1 MAVSSFTFDQPK
13 LVLTTEF
20 SGSKKLIEHTEYK
33 EDGYQRGTLTPSATK
48 RDCGTRSEQPCVGV
62 YGGSP
67 GPEEIHSFELFGN
80 FKKAAITAKGK
91 DGSQASK
98 FTFQI
103 KSRYSSDRTLF
114 NTQDIR
120 QGEINSSIHISRSKY
135 IGYKGGRAD
144 ETLLL
149 SSNINPLTTKPRTK
163 NIDLDFGPGNN
174 YFRIANFQGPNQ
186 SLGKITAKFGNG
198 DDLIDL
204 SSGAHDPLFA
214 QKLKVKTGDG
224 NDKINRYIRGGRMA
238 AKKMH
243 FDLGSGEDGMSIGI
257 ADKVASKVE
266 SIVIDLGKDRDDDHV
281 DIYVPKDFDESLISF
296 KNFRDEDFYQ
306 IWNW

>member
-1 MAVSSFTFDQPK
+1 MAVSSFSFDQRK
-13 LVLTTEF
+13 LTLKTEF
-20 SGSKKLIEHTEYK
+20 SGSKKLINHTERK

-48 RDCGTRSEQPCVGV
+48 RDCGTKSEQPCVWV

-67 GPEEIHSFELFGN
+67 GTEEIHSFELFGN

-91 DGSQASK
+91 NASQASK
-98 FTFQI
+98 FTFRI
-103 KSRYSSDRTLF
+103 KSRYSSDRALF

-120 QGEINSSIHISRSKY
+120 QGEINSSILISRSKY

-144 ETLLL
+144 ETLWL
-149 SSNINPLTTKPRTK
+149 SSNINPLTIKPRTK

-174 YFRIANFQGPNQ
+174 HWRLDNFQSSNQ
-186 SLGKITAKFGNG
+186 SLGEITAKFGDG

-214 QKLKVKTGDG
+214 EKLKVKTGDG
-224 NDKINRYIRGGRMA
+224 DDKISPLRRGGLIA
-238 AKKMH
+238 AKTMH
-243 FDLGSGEDGMSIGI
+243 FDLGSGADGMSIGI
-257 ADKVASKVE
+257 ADKVASKVR
-266 SIVIDLGKDRDDDHV
+266 SIVVDFGKDREDDSV
-281 DIYVPKDFDESLISF
+281 DIYVPKGFDESLISF